1 MIFFMVMPGLV
12 GGFLR
17 RSRSNINVNTFS
29 WSDRLIFILL
39 THDDPYVW
47 GISNEVYSEGYI
59 RMERSKIFG
68 ILFSILDQILVIIL
82 SLTKVNPHFKN
93 DSATLDLS
101 KSHVKWYKRVE
112 GKIIVIGINETI
124 YLDITYKANVI
135 TEGDLNII
143 QDITY
148 LGNIRLK
155 CGNLGNVI
163 KMNTWVSHNSIL
175 IVKDQTVLLL
185 YLYVIKLY
193 IVNLF
198 NNAYANFTK
207 QVYVLL
213 HGGKKNEKANAL
225 RNGRDISNIKRNGLN
240 RGWPINERY
249 IGQKQNSWNLNKA
262 FQTNRY
268 YSTVREES
276 KSILVKR
283 LLVESNMLKWPSAK
297 DLGIIH
303 EEVFMQQ
310 MKLVKLAE
318 THGYKSD
325 QVTKY
330 QEIIVNSLF
339 FRIAAIDK
347 LSKAKGSNTPG
358 IDNILITSRKED
370 EDLYINLVQWL
381 KDIIKNPK
389 SYKAIP
395 VKRVWITKSNGKLRA
410 LGIPSLK
417 DRALQHLINLI
428 LEPLVESTSDI
439 NNYGFRRNRSAKNAI
454 GLIRAQLRTKDE
466 AKNIKNMS
474 ESNKLNNLSTLLP
487 ECKVI
492 LDADIKGFFDNIN
505 HAWLLENVFISN
517 KYLSIIDSW
526 LTSGAIDKG
535 VFIKTDKG
543 TPQGGI
549 ISPTLANFTLNGLE
563 KTVLDSILPLTKS
576 KERRLVVKLK
586 DNSKTRIASN
596 LACIRYADD
605 FVVFAKSK
613 YLMENYIVP
622 SINAFM
628 KVRGLELNAE
638 KTKIIRLT
646 DPNTELNFLGYT
658 FKYQQKW
665 KIKQGVFWTDHA
677 ASRGIA
683 LYPNKDK
690 TLGIISKLKEIFK
703 ASQNLDAYNLIAKLN
718 PVIRGWANYFNIG
731 NSSRYRDTV
740 RNALYHL
747 VWKWAHHKHRSWGK
761 KQIAATYFLDPIY
774 DKIDKS
780 KIVGYNKFKRTKW
793 TFHGKVNEKSRYNP
807 ETFKKIYLV
816 NITTVSQLISSKFYI
831 IPKNIEHVHA
841 YHPDYNKLLDFNA
854 NANFKAM
861 GIDSS
866 FRDKLLKKQN
876 YLCDHCGLSLHS
888 FIIDSDRYIGENLHI
903 HHKNPI
909 IKGGATNNINN
920 MALIHVWCHKDL
932 HKTYDE

>member
-1 MIFFMVMPGLV
+1 MPGLV

-17 RSRSNINVNTFS
+17 RSRSNINVYTFS

-39 THDDPYVW
+39 THDDPYVG
-47 GISNEVYSEGYI
+47 GISNVVHSEGYI
-59 RMERSKIFG
+59 RMERSKIYG

-82 SLTKVNPHFKN
+82 SLTKVNPYFKN

-112 GKIIVIGINETI
+112 GKIIVIGINESI

-163 KMNTWVSHNSIL
+163 KINTRVSHNSIL
-175 IVKDQTVLLL
+175 IVKDQKVLLL

-198 NNAYANFTK
+198 NNAYTNFTK
-207 QVYVLL
+207 QVYMLL

-225 RNGRDISNIKRNGLN
+225 RNCRDISNIKRNGLN

-249 IGQKQNSWNLNKA
+249 FGQKQNSWYLNKA
-262 FQTNRY
+262 FQTSRY
-268 YSTVREES
+268 YSTVRDES
-276 KSILVKR
+276 KAILVKR
-283 LLVESNMLKWPSAK
+283 QLVESNMLKWPNAK

-330 QEIIVNSLF
+330 QEIMVNSLF
-339 FRIAAIDK
+339 LRIAAIDK
-347 LSKAKGSNTPG
+347 LSISKGSHTPG
-358 IDNILITSRKED
+358 IDNISLTSRKED

-389 SYKAIP
+389 SYKVIP
-395 VKRVWITKSNGKLRA
+395 VKRVWIPKSNGKLRP

-417 DRALQHLINLI
+417 DRALQQLINLI

-439 NNYGFRRNRSAKNAI
+439 NNYGFRRHRSAKNAI
-454 GLIRAQLRTKDE
+454 GLIRAQLKTKDE

-487 ECKVI
+487 ERKVI

-505 HAWLLENVFISN
+505 HAWLLENVYISN

-576 KERRLVVKLK
+576 KERRLVVKSK
-586 DNSKTRIASN
+586 DNSKTKIASN

-605 FVVFAKSK
+605 FVVFARSK
-613 YLMENYIVP
+613 YLMDNYIVP

-628 KVRGLELNAE
+628 KVRGLELNTE
-638 KTKIIRLT
+638 KTKIIKLT

-665 KIKQGVFWTDHA
+665 RIKQGVFLTDHG

-690 TLGIISKLKEIFK
+690 TLGIISKLKVIFK

-718 PVIRGWANYFNIG
+718 PPIRGWANYFNMG

-747 VWKWAHHKHRSWGK
+747 VWKWAHHKHRRWGK
-761 KQIAATYFLDPIY
+761 KQIAATYFLDQIY
-774 DKIDKS
+774 DETDKS

-793 TFHGKVNEKSRYNP
+793 TFHGKIKSRYNP

-816 NITTVSQLISSKFYI
+816 NITTISQLISSKIYI

-841 YHPDYNKLLDFNA
+841 YHPYYMKLLDFNA
-854 NANFKAM
+854 NVNLKAM
-861 GIDSS
+861 GINSS

-888 FIIDSDRYIGENLHI
+888 SVIDSDQYLGENLHI

-909 IKGGATNNINN
+909 YKGGATNKIKN

-932 HKTYDE
+932 QKTYDE